1 MKPGTMNLRTIMLA
15 LAAGAALAA
24 APLGAQQPDTLA
36 VPDTLAA
43 PETLVVPVDTIVPTQ
58 TDVELPELDE
68 PMTPGGAMLRAALI
82 PGWGHASIGSYR
94 RGAFYFA
101 AETTTGFFLARTA
114 RRLSLAKD
122 ARDLQED
129 RLREEL
135 LEEGANPDSIPDLL
149 DQAFEVR
156 DARGLVNARRQQLED
171 WIAFGAFLLFIGAAD
186 AFVSAH
192 LRDFPEPLEP
202 RVELITTPAGAAASV
217 GFSVGVGPPR

>member
-1 MKPGTMNLRTIMLA
+1 MMELRAVALA
-15 LAAGAALAA
+15 LGTAAAALGAAA
-24 APLGAQQPDTLA
+24 APLAAQQPDTLA
-36 VPDTLAA
+36 AQD
-43 PETLVVPVDTIVPTQ
+43 TLVVPVDTIVPTQ
-58 TDVELPELDE
+58 RDVELPELDE
-68 PMTPGGAMLRAALI
+68 PLTPGGAMLRAALL

-122 ARDLQED
+122 ERDLQED

-135 LEEGANPDSIPDLL
+135 LDQGEHPDSIPGLL

-156 DARGLVNARRQQLED
+156 DARGLVDARQQQLED

-202 RVELITTPAGAAASV
+202 RAVLVPTPAGVVASV
-217 GFSVGVGPPR
+217 GFSVAVGPPR